1 LWLAPVSMQQASYSP
16 LLILISVLITALV
29 LFFFLHGK
37 GAKKARIAPT
47 WDCGFGALSPRM
59 QYTSSAFTMPLRRI
73 FATVFL
79 IDEKVEK
86 TMRENTKLNVAEV
99 RYSLHIQ
106 DHSWVHVY
114 QPIER
119 GVNRIAKQVGRIQ
132 TGNIRTYL
140 GYSLA
145 TLILLLWVV
154 SL

>member
-1 LWLAPVSMQQASYSP
+1 M
-16 LLILISVLITALV
+16 
-29 LFFFLHGK
+29 
-37 GAKKARIAPT
+37 RIAPT
-47 WDCGFGALSPRM
+47 GDCGFGGLTPRM

-73 FATVFL
+73 FATAFL

-86 TMRENTKLNVAEV
+86 TMRENTKLNVADV
-99 RYSLHIQ
+99 RYTLHIQ
-106 DHSWVHVY
+106 DHCWVRVY

-119 GVNRIAKQVGRIQ
+119 GVNVVAKQVGRIQ